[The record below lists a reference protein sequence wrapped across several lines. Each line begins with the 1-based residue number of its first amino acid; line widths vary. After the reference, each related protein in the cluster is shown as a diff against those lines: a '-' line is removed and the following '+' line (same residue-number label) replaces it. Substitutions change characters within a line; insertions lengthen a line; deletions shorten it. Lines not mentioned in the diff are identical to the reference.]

1 MKEWKAEWVELTRE
15 EMALAYETGKD
26 VIETEMKNNH
36 TGNNKLSKYAG
47 YVGQIAAMKRL
58 KAVNV
63 DDYEYDLE
71 WMGKRIEVKS
81 KICSSIPQANYSAT
95 VYASNADQM
104 CDVYLFTRV
113 LRNAFDE
120 DKLEHG
126 AYLLG
131 WIDRDNYDN
140 RFHQVKQ
147 GEDDDGYEEPADAFK
162 IQLDQLRA
170 IEELK

>member
-1 MKEWKAEWVELTRE
+1 
-15 EMALAYETGKD
+15 
-26 VIETEMKNNH
+26 
-36 TGNNKLSKYAG
+36 
-47 YVGQIAAMKRL
+47 
-58 KAVNV
+58 
-63 DDYEYDLE
+63 
-71 WMGKRIEVKS
+71 
-81 KICSSIPQANYSAT
+81 
-95 VYASNADQM
+95 M

-113 LRNAFDE
+113 LRNPFDE

-147 GEDDDGYEEPADAFK
+147 GDDDDGYEEPADAFK

>member
-1 MKEWKAEWVELTRE
+1 MKKWEPLWVKLTPE
-15 EMALAYETGKD
+15 EMALAYEIGKD
-26 VIETEMKNNH
+26 VIETEMKDNH
-36 TGNNKLSKYAG
+36 TGNNKLSKFAG
-47 YVGQIAAMKRL
+47 YVGQVAAMKHL
-58 KAVNV
+58 KAVNI

-71 WMGKRIEVKS
+71 WCGKRIEVKS

-147 GEDDDGYEEPADAFK
+147 GDDDDGYEEPADAFK

-170 IEELK
+170 IDELK